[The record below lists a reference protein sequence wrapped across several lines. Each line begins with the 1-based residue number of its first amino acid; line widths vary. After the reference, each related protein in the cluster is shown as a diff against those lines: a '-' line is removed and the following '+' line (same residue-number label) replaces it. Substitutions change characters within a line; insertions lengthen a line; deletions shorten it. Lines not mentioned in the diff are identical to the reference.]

1 MRFRSAI
8 DFALLLALAFAGASG
23 CAVVKPWERAQLA
36 DACMAPSPDPE
47 ESKLEQHFFAYR
59 EGSAGGSGDSGGGCG
74 CN

>member
-1 MRFRSAI
+1 MRLRSGLE
-8 DFALLLALAFAGASG
+8 ALLVFCVVVASPA
-23 CAVVKPWERAQLA
+23 CATVKPWERAALA
-36 DACMAPSPDPE
+36 DRCMAASPDPE

>member
-1 MRFRSAI
+1 M
-8 DFALLLALAFAGASG
+8 
-23 CAVVKPWERAQLA
+23 LA
-36 DACMAPSPDPE
+36 DPCMAAVPDPE